1 MNNMT
6 PNSSN
11 HSPESQ
17 APRMLVERDAL
28 LSRADVII
36 DLAADSTPADR
47 TYREFLQPSS
57 PAHPAV
63 PAAVEQ
69 MMQRTT
75 FVEQPRTIIGQTPA
89 AETQPY
95 QPAPNTQV
103 SGTETVTHRSIPT
116 FQLPSDPESI
126 ARMNEAREQ
135 IDAL

>member
-17 APRMLVERDAL
+17 APRMLVARDAL
-28 LSRADVII
+28 LARADVII
-36 DLAADSTPADR
+36 DLAADNIPADR
-47 TYREFLQPSS
+47 TYREYLQPSA

-75 FVEQPRTIIGQTPA
+75 FVEQPRTIIGTAPA

-95 QPAPNTQV
+95 QPMPAVQV
-103 SGTETVTHRSIPT
+103 SSTETVNQRAIPT
-116 FQLPSDPESI
+116 FQLPTDAESI
-126 ARMNEAREQ
+126 ARMNDAREQ

>member
-17 APRMLVERDAL
+17 APRMLIERDAL
-28 LSRADVII
+28 LARADVII

-47 TYREFLQPSS
+47 TYREYLQPSA

-89 AETQPY
+89 ETLPY
-95 QPAPNTQV
+95 QPPAGTQV
-103 SGTETVTHRSIPT
+103 SGTETVAHRTIPT
-116 FQLPSDPESI
+116 FQLPTDADSI